1 MMSTSCIW
9 QPVVEQ
15 LQNSGFYF
23 SDCERLRDLEVI
35 VYLTVNGLLR
45 NLGFYLYHCIFVN
58 HDTMILSLNKIA
70 YNFNQ
75 NNQ

>member
-1 MMSTSCIW
+1 MKTRGTEDFSNMLGESGLLGGALA
-9 QPVVEQ
+9 PPK
-15 LQNSGFYF
+15 QNLKW
-23 SDCERLRDLEVI
+23 RPW
-35 VYLTVNGLLR
+35 LLR

-58 HDTMILSLNKIA
+58 HDTMILTLNKIA